1 MGIIMLKKIYVHNFK
16 TTDVNIENFEL
27 KLNQK
32 NALLLGQQKITNGL
46 FQVLS
51 ILKAIIQPEKLIDN
65 FIQTRNYIDIN
76 KPIEF
81 KLDIEIDNIQYQYN
95 IQVGN
100 ELQSS
105 VSKVIKEELVING
118 KNAYVRDEHG
128 CVFSDNRKVRTV
140 SDNKLLLNIATYP
153 VEFKTVEEFKKLKPI
168 QDWFNTMLL
177 LSPNI
182 DRMLT
187 DVHDYSDVLDTDMAN
202 LSSWIFVISK
212 QYPAFYDEFK
222 KTLKTILPEFEYI
235 TFNKELS
242 EANIK
247 FNINGFI
254 KEVEFCYL
262 TDKEKMLFVWAAI
275 ITLTNSVDIPFVF
288 LQSVDKHL
296 TNVEF
301 VNLFS
306 KIQPKCENQQIWIAT
321 EQDDM
326 PTSLQN
332 CEQINQ
338 SVENRWNPVLKLK

>member
-1 MGIIMLKKIYVHNFK
+1 MLKKIYVHNFK

-32 NALLLGQQKITNGL
+32 NALLLGQQKITHGL

-51 ILKAIIQPEKLIDN
+51 ILKAIIKPEKLIDN

-118 KNAYVRDEHG
+118 KNAYVRNEHG
-128 CVFSDNRKVRTV
+128 CIFSDNRKVRTV

-153 VEFKTVEEFKKLKPI
+153 VEFKTVEEFEKLKPI

-202 LSSWIFVISK
+202 LSSWIFCHI
-212 QYPAFYDEFK
+212 
-222 KTLKTILPEFEYI
+222 KTI
-235 TFNKELS
+235 S
-242 EANIK
+242 
-247 FNINGFI
+247 
-254 KEVEFCYL
+254 
-262 TDKEKMLFVWAAI
+262 
-275 ITLTNSVDIPFVF
+275 SF
-288 LQSVDKHL
+288 L
-296 TNVEF
+296 
-301 VNLFS
+301 
-306 KIQPKCENQQIWIAT
+306 
-321 EQDDM
+321 
-326 PTSLQN
+326 
-332 CEQINQ
+332 
-338 SVENRWNPVLKLK
+338 